1 MRRCPTTTF
10 LTPIERLVLHLF
22 GHRSSRTWR
31 YRAPRMN
38 FAGSSCVVWS
48 PVSGGILAT
57 VFILFRTLVGPM
69 TWFATVV
76 TIAFLR
82 RVLAR
87 RLRLDQI

>member
-10 LTPIERLVLHLF
+10 FTPIERFVLHLF
-22 GHRSSRTWR
+22 GRRSSRRWR
-31 YRAPRMN
+31 YRAPRLS
-38 FAGSSCVVWS
+38 FVSSSCVVWS
-48 PVSGGILAT
+48 PTSRDILAT
-57 VFILFRTLVGPM
+57 VFIFVRTLVGPM

-76 TIAFLR
+76 TIALLR